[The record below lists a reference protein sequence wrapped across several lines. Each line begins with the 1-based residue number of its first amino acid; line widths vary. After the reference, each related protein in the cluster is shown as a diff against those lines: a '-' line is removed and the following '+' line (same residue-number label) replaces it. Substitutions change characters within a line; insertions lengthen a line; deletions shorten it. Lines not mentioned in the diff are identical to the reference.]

1 MAADSNSDNPLDQLR
16 LSLMQD
22 VLPVAVTHPFIDHGS
37 RIGSAGSCFAIEIA
51 QNLMSRGFNYI
62 CQETTYDAETET
74 IVMGTSP
81 EDPVVQY
88 SCRWGIL
95 FNTPSFTQIV
105 ENAFGVRPLPPLLV
119 RYELGN
125 EIVYLDP
132 YRENVMFKS
141 PDAYMV
147 EREKHAA
154 NTRAVFENADVFV
167 MTLGLNEAWQ
177 YLPDGTYISRN
188 PRNKNLN
195 GLLTH
200 RTLSVEENID
210 YLQRF
215 VDVVR
220 AHNPNIKL
228 VVTVSP
234 VPFLATGRADEYH
247 VITANGH
254 SKAVLRVA
262 AQEIV
267 ERILVA
273 RMKGGQAAQR
283 GDLVGRVVIDMGA
296 GIGGEMI
303 RHPVQRILES
313 HSFRLMIV
321 TPPMAEDGTAAVTV
335 MHAPKVIET
344 ALLQRIAFQIEEQV
358 GGIGFR
364 QVGKAA
370 SGLGRQGFDY
380 RIPARHPRDL
390 EAGLAAQLGEGGG
403 RHARHA
409 NVLGRGCE
417 RCGGR
422 YTGGL
427 QSLCLRQGQPSDAR
441 EAVFGHPDPF
451 AVIQPRAE
459 RTRAARIGRRASS
472 AAGNEGQIARN
483 RSIQHVT
490 ELRHAKACPIARAEL
505 DVHP

>member
-1 MAADSNSDNPLDQLR
+1 MQKFTEPFVVNTIDGLKAPKSQSRDLLIDWIFEDEDLRRFLHQQGAECAWMLSDQNAFLQFLKVSLDRYFESGEATIAPDEQYARIGEYASEFNRISTRFAPSTKPNPEAVFWPDPTQGGAKL
-16 LSLMQD
+16 QD

-141 PDAYMV
+141 PEAYMV

-267 ERILVA
+267 ERNENVFYFPSYEVVTVCSPEIWTEDQRHVHPDAIRRVMATFDEMFLTDEAKAKV
-273 RMKGGQAAQR
+273 QAA
-283 GDLVGRVVIDMGA
+283 
-296 GIGGEMI
+296 
-303 RHPVQRILES
+303 
-313 HSFRLMIV
+313 
-321 TPPMAEDGTAAVTV
+321 
-335 MHAPKVIET
+335 
-344 ALLQRIAFQIEEQV
+344 
-358 GGIGFR
+358 
-364 QVGKAA
+364 
-370 SGLGRQGFDY
+370 
-380 RIPARHPRDL
+380 
-390 EAGLAAQLGEGGG
+390 
-403 RHARHA
+403 
-409 NVLGRGCE
+409 
-417 RCGGR
+417 
-422 YTGGL
+422 
-427 QSLCLRQGQPSDAR
+427 
-441 EAVFGHPDPF
+441 
-451 AVIQPRAE
+451 
-459 RTRAARIGRRASS
+459 S
-472 AAGNEGQIARN
+472 AAGEA
-483 RSIQHVT
+483 
-490 ELRHAKACPIARAEL
+490 
-505 DVHP
+505 